1 MLFFILGVIVTLVG
15 IILPLL
21 MSSTT
26 PTLVKW
32 VVRIVG
38 IAIGVAMI
46 TFSTAIF
53 VEDGQSGVVVV
64 KFGNDLP
71 QGKIIATRG
80 EKGPQA
86 TILPDGWHFGYLP
99 WIYDLQAVDNAVVPQ
114 GHVGVVEAQDGL
126 PLPKGEVFAPEW
138 DNPLDMLDGQQ
149 FMMKGYKGPQLTVL
163 TPGKWRYNPRLF
175 TITIKRALEVP
186 IGKVA
191 VIKANVGKSPTELE
205 EKSSVNGVSLVPK
218 GYRGIW
224 NTALH
229 PDAYYLHPDAYIV
242 TLVQTTNRM
251 YEYIKPKDKS
261 SKKPDKSIGVKT
273 LDSFEFDVDVRVS
286 AKISAEDAP
295 YVVAMLASPDSDG
308 DGDGFNTL
316 EDIVILP
323 VIRAIFRNNA
333 ESKKAL
339 EYVQNRTQIEK
350 DATAKF
356 AEGLSPYR
364 VTTDGVFIGENG
376 LTDTQEGK
384 SLMATQTDKEVALQE
399 KATFQEQKL
408 AQEERAKMVKA
419 EEDANQEKNKAIA
432 RAKVDIAEQEAQ
444 AEIKM
449 AEGRAQ
455 AYLKKLEALGGVDN
469 FVKLEMLKMSMEKW
483 QGTVPN
489 ILLMGGSGGSE
500 GQSAE
505 AVNALLLKLFQ
516 GGLPQPK
523 TSLKSKNSTTQ
534 RKVDLNKIYK

>member
-1 MLFFILGVIVTLVG
+1 
-15 IILPLL
+15 
-21 MSSTT
+21 
-26 PTLVKW
+26 
-32 VVRIVG
+32 
-38 IAIGVAMI
+38 
-46 TFSTAIF
+46 
-53 VEDGQSGVVVV
+53 
-64 KFGNDLP
+64 
-71 QGKIIATRG
+71 
-80 EKGPQA
+80 
-86 TILPDGWHFGYLP
+86 
-99 WIYDLQAVDNAVVPQ
+99 
-114 GHVGVVEAQDGL
+114 
-126 PLPKGEVFAPEW
+126 
-138 DNPLDMLDGQQ
+138 
-149 FMMKGYKGPQLTVL
+149 
-163 TPGKWRYNPRLF
+163 
-175 TITIKRALEVP
+175 
-186 IGKVA
+186 
-191 VIKANVGKSPTELE
+191 
-205 EKSSVNGVSLVPK
+205 
-218 GYRGIW
+218 
-224 NTALH
+224 
-229 PDAYYLHPDAYIV
+229 
-242 TLVQTTNRM
+242 
-251 YEYIKPKDKS
+251 
-261 SKKPDKSIGVKT
+261 
-273 LDSFEFDVDVRVS
+273 
-286 AKISAEDAP
+286 
-295 YVVAMLASPDSDG
+295 MLASPDSDG